1 MTVRAPEPLGET
13 HDTAEFASGV
23 DSLDDWLRRRA
34 RANQASG
41 ASRTFVVTDRMRVI
55 GYYALASG
63 AVVQNSAT
71 SRLRRNM
78 PDPIPIVVLGRLAV
92 DRDWQGT
99 GLGGAM
105 FRDAARRV
113 LQAANLIGIRGILV
127 HAISE
132 EARRFYLSRG
142 FEPSMLD
149 PMTLMVRLAD
159 IEMAN

>member
-41 ASRTFVVTDRMRVI
+41 ASRTFVVTDRTRVI
-55 GYYALASG
+55 AYYALASG

-132 EARRFYLSRG
+132 EARRFYLSQG

>member
-1 MTVRAPEPLGET
+1 VTVRAPEPLGET

-92 DRDWQGT
+92 DRDRQGT